1 MKTIIKTI
9 KTIVAIVSLL
19 FALTVL
25 FTLDNFNNITTLIG
39 LAVSMIIGFAIGI
52 SLLINIY
59 PDSFNEEEE
68 EETIYDEYEREIEVL
83 RSKELEYINFL
94 VKIRDNYT
102 LNDLFKEDINSNI
115 KRIKEIK

>member
-1 MKTIIKTI
+1 MKTIIKTF

-25 FTLDNFNNITTLIG
+25 FTINNFNDITTLIG